1 MKRRVLSFL
10 LCLGMIFTSM
20 PMSVLAEEGNVSE
33 YNMETEENS
42 VSGNTVVETVGET
55 ITVTTEYEGLGSVY
69 DVVPQNTMLFSLRDN
84 NAWDATTN
92 TYYGQ
97 LDEDS
102 KAVYDELKAAYA
114 SEAKTDAVSLT
125 LPEISIE
132 GGASLTSEQES
143 ELKNIVGNIVNYA
156 FLALIYDEPEM
167 SWLVNVTP
175 TTSYQLSVTTSDNT
189 NYQWEITSATIT
201 LQQDNNFYYTAETLN
216 TAIASAKAEID
227 TTLNG
232 SNVAYDKVKAIHDY
246 ICKEVTYADG
256 DLSLDAYQ
264 TAHSALTGDKIT
276 VCAGYAKA
284 FKILCDEYKIP
295 CVLVSGIGGQTADD
309 QENHMWNY
317 VQLNGNW
324 YAVDCT
330 WDDQAEKGIYYD
342 FFMVGSDTAAS
353 EGFGGGTFGNTH
365 TPSGLWSADLSQGF
379 SYPQL
384 SAEKYTA
391 PAEEE
396 LLDVVWVNGS
406 RQNFEADVTGDGTEG
421 NPYNDLETA
430 LQKVKSGGTIKI
442 KESITTPQTQDL
454 PLNITKPVTIT
465 GGTISCNYAGIVL
478 GADVTLKDID
488 LSFNNGVRNA
498 IIANGYTLNL
508 ENVKSTG
515 TFDVNL
521 FCGAITEAQN
531 TCPEAGDSGEIIID
545 GTNNKLG
552 DIYAGNF
559 SDLGADV
566 STVASHFNGN
576 ATITFEN
583 TVAGEFGNI
592 YVYGAREDRQ
602 IDKKGEMWTGN
613 NVEENFTVN
622 GTVKINLY
630 GSNVQ
635 NVYGASDK
643 KAHVTFDSASLIDYR
658 NFENIGTLEVNG
670 NLKPTALNNGVDII
684 LNDGGELDLTA
695 VMVDN
700 TFTVGDFIGGTA
712 GGILLIGESATE
724 STPDTLNITGTIS
737 GVTKIQ
743 TESQRPGDKSTSGRV
758 TDGHAYIKGNSAN
771 SGAEFAFEPNAGQSG
786 ATLEYVN
793 GAWTASV
800 PESEYTLSKF
810 DIVDSEQII
819 SVSKEDINTGTVS
832 AHVECEFNSNYGDLS
847 CIPLEIVVNF
857 NGQDYAATNIGTDGG
872 YNYCISD
879 LGINIYGTMDD
890 NAAVFDML
898 VLGKCIE
905 PEPHLTHSDIAPGTY
920 TIKITA
926 DTTEQGS
933 VTETITLTVTDPT
946 QPTIPDATL
955 NPATPGNNG
964 WYKEAYLVAPT
975 GYTISD
981 TENGNFDAQ
990 MRIANGTHTS
1000 IPYWLKSDSDSSV
1013 VSKTYI
1019 GTVNTD
1025 SVPPQISSVTF
1036 DEITYNSAILSVT
1049 ASDSVSGIAKYTLTC
1064 TNADGAAPII
1074 GAFVPTNDGGTDSG
1088 TFTVT
1093 GMEPNT
1099 TYTFKIVVEDN
1110 AGNSFS
1116 MSGGDDLTVTTA
1128 KMSLAGATV
1137 ALKDGVSYTY
1147 DGLAKEPSVS
1157 DLTVTLNGNE
1167 IPLNNTDYVI
1177 SYGNNINAGNL
1188 ANITITASD
1197 SNPTYTG
1204 AASGTFTISKCPLT
1218 ATVQNQTLTY
1228 GDNPSV
1234 LINSVVYSGF
1244 VNGETDAVVSG
1255 APVYSTNYV
1264 QYGDVTGTYTITAS
1278 MENVVASNYNITVV
1292 PGSLTINPLP
1302 VTLSWSGHTGRTYGD
1317 GQKVTATVS
1326 NLLNNDA
1333 VQVTVENGNQTAVG
1347 THTAKAVGL
1356 TGAKAV
1362 NYTLTGTV
1370 TEQAY
1375 TIAKAAALTGIS
1387 AEKKVRYTESIGELQ
1402 LAELLL
1408 TNVGN
1413 PRITAATEKTD
1424 SNNILSG
1431 VTFTAGSISYT
1442 LGTLTNA
1449 NVDDTAQIE
1458 VTVTSDTHED
1468 ITAAVTIQVVDKYV
1482 VDDKLTLTIADMPYG
1497 TSPAP
1502 AGSLTG
1508 TAQGQPVE
1516 GFTYKMQGEDAY
1528 QTLEAL
1534 QNSSGYLP
1542 AGTYLVK
1549 YAYEDDEQIGTKT
1562 ATFQVNPKA
1571 LTVQVSVSG
1580 VTKEYDRTTTV
1591 SGTEQ
1596 PQLIISGC
1604 VGSET
1609 AVLDNSNV
1617 VFQYADYNA
1626 GTNKTI
1632 TASGIKLAAG
1642 EPVNENYTIA
1652 DTASGAGAVIVPKN
1666 VTINPDKAYT
1676 KVYGS
1681 LDPAIA
1687 YQAEGLLT
1695 GDSIS
1700 GSLKKSSG

>member
-1 MKRRVLSFL
+1 M
-10 LCLGMIFTSM
+10 T
-20 PMSVLAEEGNVSE
+20 
-33 YNMETEENS
+33 ETKY
-42 VSGNTVVETVGET
+42 
-55 ITVTTEYEGLGSVY
+55 I
-69 DVVPQNTMLFSLRDN
+69 
-84 NAWDATTN
+84 AT
-92 TYYGQ
+92 
-97 LDEDS
+97 D
-102 KAVYDELKAAYA
+102 
-114 SEAKTDAVSLT
+114 
-125 LPEISIE
+125 
-132 GGASLTSEQES
+132 
-143 ELKNIVGNIVNYA
+143 
-156 FLALIYDEPEM
+156 
-167 SWLVNVTP
+167 
-175 TTSYQLSVTTSDNT
+175 
-189 NYQWEITSATIT
+189 
-201 LQQDNNFYYTAETLN
+201 
-216 TAIASAKAEID
+216 ID
-227 TTLNG
+227 T
-232 SNVAYDKVKAIHDY
+232 
-246 ICKEVTYADG
+246 
-256 DLSLDAYQ
+256 
-264 TAHSALTGDKIT
+264 
-276 VCAGYAKA
+276 
-284 FKILCDEYKIP
+284 
-295 CVLVSGIGGQTADD
+295 
-309 QENHMWNY
+309 
-317 VQLNGNW
+317 
-324 YAVDCT
+324 
-330 WDDQAEKGIYYD
+330 
-342 FFMVGSDTAAS
+342 
-353 EGFGGGTFGNTH
+353 
-365 TPSGLWSADLSQGF
+365 
-379 SYPQL
+379 
-384 SAEKYTA
+384 
-391 PAEEE
+391 
-396 LLDVVWVNGS
+396 
-406 RQNFEADVTGDGTEG
+406 
-421 NPYNDLETA
+421 
-430 LQKVKSGGTIKI
+430 
-442 KESITTPQTQDL
+442 SID
-454 PLNITKPVTIT
+454 
-465 GGTISCNYAGIVL
+465 
-478 GADVTLKDID
+478 
-488 LSFNNGVRNA
+488 
-498 IIANGYTLNL
+498 
-508 ENVKSTG
+508 
-515 TFDVNL
+515 
-521 FCGAITEAQN
+521 
-531 TCPEAGDSGEIIID
+531 
-545 GTNNKLG
+545 
-552 DIYAGNF
+552 
-559 SDLGADV
+559 
-566 STVASHFNGN
+566 
-576 ATITFEN
+576 
-583 TVAGEFGNI
+583 
-592 YVYGAREDRQ
+592 
-602 IDKKGEMWTGN
+602 
-613 NVEENFTVN
+613 
-622 GTVKINLY
+622 
-630 GSNVQ
+630 
-635 NVYGASDK
+635 
-643 KAHVTFDSASLIDYR
+643 
-658 NFENIGTLEVNG
+658 
-670 NLKPTALNNGVDII
+670 
-684 LNDGGELDLTA
+684 
-695 VMVDN
+695 
-700 TFTVGDFIGGTA
+700 
-712 GGILLIGESATE
+712 
-724 STPDTLNITGTIS
+724 
-737 GVTKIQ
+737 
-743 TESQRPGDKSTSGRV
+743 
-758 TDGHAYIKGNSAN
+758 
-771 SGAEFAFEPNAGQSG
+771 
-786 ATLEYVN
+786 
-793 GAWTASV
+793 
-800 PESEYTLSKF
+800 
-810 DIVDSEQII
+810 
-819 SVSKEDINTGTVS
+819 
-832 AHVECEFNSNYGDLS
+832 
-847 CIPLEIVVNF
+847 
-857 NGQDYAATNIGTDGG
+857 
-872 YNYCISD
+872 YNYCVSD
-879 LGINIYGTMDD
+879 LGINIYGSIADVSED
-890 NAAVFDML
+890 EVIDVLVFC
-898 VLGKCIE
+898 KCIE
-905 PEPHLTHSDIAPGTY
+905 PHATHSDIAPGTY

-981 TENGNFDAQ
+981 TENGTFAAQ
-990 MRIANGTHTS
+990 VSIANGTHTS

-1013 VSKTYI
+1013 VAKTYI

-1025 SVPPQISSVTF
+1025 SVPPQRPSVAF

-1049 ASDSVSGIAKYTLTC
+1049 ASDDLSGIAKYTLTC

-1116 MSGGDDLTVTTA
+1116 MSGGEDLTVTTA
-1128 KMSLAGATV
+1128 KESLAGATV
-1137 ALKDGVSYTY
+1137 ALKNGVSYTY

-1167 IPLNNTDYVI
+1167 IALNNTDYSI
-1177 SYGNNINAGNL
+1177 SYANNTDAGNL

-1204 AASGTFTISKCPLT
+1204 AASGTFAIGKRTLTITASDQTINKGGAIAQGTSNVTYSETLADSSAAEHNLNAITLTADTATKKITASGAKIVRGANNEDVTANYNISYVPGTLTILDAGITITAKNSIVYDGAAVTIGTGTDNDITYTLTDCSNAEVAWYAKSDLVNALASAPSNAGTYVVKITANTVLGTTVNSTKEFEIQQLPLT

-1317 GQKVTATVS
+1317 GQEVTATVS

-1347 THTAKAVGL
+1347 THTAKAVAL

-1387 AEKKVRYTESIGELQ
+1387 AEKKVRYTESTGELQ

-1516 GFTYKMQGEDAY
+1516 VFTYKKQGEDAY

-1571 LTVQVSVSG
+1571 LTVQVSVRG

-1642 EPVNENYTIA
+1642 EAVNENYTIA

-1666 VTINPDKAYT
+1666 VTISPDKTYT

-1700 GSLKKSSG
+1700 GSLKRVVGEKVGNYGYDVSGLTNGNYTIKLAEDASMFTITEAEATLTINSNVVTQKAGSQVKLTVTAQNKKELQAADTTHPATIFLEGVSFIAKGDGIFEGVYTIPADAKAGAQITLTVKTTDKNYKSDTVAELILTVSQGEKENLPTPTEVNGANFKLEMEKGITTVPETFKYNPLLNTVEKITTVLKQEILKQEVVADKTLVYDVTLQCSSDGGKTWDKADKDHWPASGKLTVLLPYPEGTGKDTHEFTVVHMFTTSDFGKTPGTTENPVVTKTDAGLQFQVTGLSPIMVGWKEIAAEDETPKDEPQQGQPQKPDSGNGGFGDAEEETESEENDAEESDTEKNTGKIKDNVPNTGDSSQLELWIAFMIVLLSVGVVILFNKKSGNYK